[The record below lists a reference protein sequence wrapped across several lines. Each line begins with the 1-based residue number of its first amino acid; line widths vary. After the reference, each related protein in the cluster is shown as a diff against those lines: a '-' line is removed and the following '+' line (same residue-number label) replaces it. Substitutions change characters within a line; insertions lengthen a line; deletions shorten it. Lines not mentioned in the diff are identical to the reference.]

1 MKVDDTF
8 SCYEK
13 SSNPQIR
20 KIDRKIMKFLS
31 NKELIKEVYALF
43 DFIVQDYILSEDNIE
58 ENEQKD

>member
-1 MKVDDTF
+1 
-8 SCYEK
+8 
-13 SSNPQIR
+13 
-20 KIDRKIMKFLS
+20 MKFLS